1 MSSTPSR
8 SKSRKRSIAVA
19 ALVATAA
26 GLCCTLPG
34 RLPVT
39 AVMAQASVPQTDGWV
54 LLVSRCVICHSV
66 EIAVQQRQ
74 GPQGWGVILDRMV
87 SYGMPLQPEERRT
100 LIAYLVRH
108 FGDPEGR

>member
-8 SKSRKRSIAVA
+8 SRSRRRGIAVA
-19 ALVATAA
+19 TLVATAA
-26 GLCCTLPG
+26 GLWFTLPG
-34 RLPVT
+34 RLHVPA
-39 AVMAQASVPQTDGWV
+39 AVAQAPVPQTDGWV
-54 LLVSRCVICHSV
+54 LVVSRCVICHSV